1 MPMIDD
7 LCDALARDV
16 VAAMEETG
24 DDKLMDKVG
33 KVILDASPTTHE
45 IFLKSVRGLLAEKRG
60 RDFLNRTLRAARE
73 GGKAPDAP
81 RGSDAGH

>member
-1 MPMIDD
+1 MAMIDD
-7 LCDALARDV
+7 ICDRLALDV

-45 IFLKSVRGLLAEKRG
+45 IYLKAVRALMAEKRG
-60 RDFLNRTLRAARE
+60 REFLNRTLKAARD
-73 GGKAPDAP
+73 GTKAPDAP